1 MNAHSKV
8 RFRTTTIT
16 SREFN
21 QELGKAKQASKDGP
35 VIVTDRGR
43 PAHVLM
49 SYENYA
55 RLTNPP
61 RSVLESLADTRPE
74 ADFAYE
80 FERARGQA
88 REVDFGLGDD

>member
-8 RFRTTTIT
+8 RPHLTMT

-21 QELGKAKQASKDGP
+21 QELGKAKAASNDGP

-49 SYENYA
+49 SYEDFA
-55 RLTNPP
+55 RLNGPV
-61 RSVLESLADTRPE
+61 RSALESIADPRPE
-74 ADFAYE
+74 ADFDFE
-80 FERARGQA
+80 FGRARGQA
-88 REVDFGLGDD
+88 RDVDFGFDD

>member
-1 MNAHSKV
+1 MNAHAKV
-8 RFRTTTIT
+8 RLHTTTMT

-21 QELGKAKQASKDGP
+21 QELGKAKAAANNGP

-49 SYENYA
+49 SYEDFA

-61 RSVLESLADTRPE
+61 RSAFDSIADLRPE
-74 ADFAYE
+74 AQFDFE

-88 REVDFGLGDD
+88 RDVDFGFDD